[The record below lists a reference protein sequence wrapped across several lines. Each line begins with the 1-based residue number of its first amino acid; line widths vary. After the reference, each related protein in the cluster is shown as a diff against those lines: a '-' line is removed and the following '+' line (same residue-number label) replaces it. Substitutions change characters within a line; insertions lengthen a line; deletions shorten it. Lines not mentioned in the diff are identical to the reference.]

1 MKSKFYFETRCGRKH
16 PKWIKLLEQ
25 YFLFITS
32 KSNESFTWITLWA
45 EMNEELLAIK
55 KRTGLNEKTNLVAE
69 ICEYEE
75 ECLIAIKR
83 NQVTMA
89 IIRFRGVREWKR

>member
-1 MKSKFYFETRCGRKH
+1 MKGKFYFETKCGKKH

-25 YFLFITS
+25 YFRFITS
-32 KSNESFTWITLWA
+32 KSNESFTWITLCA

-55 KRTGLNEKTNLVAE
+55 KRTVLNEKTNLTAE
-69 ICEYEE
+69 ICENKDEYSIE
-75 ECLIAIKR
+75 IKR

-89 IIRFRGVREWKR
+89 VIRFREN

>member
-1 MKSKFYFETRCGRKH
+1 MKGKFYFETRCGKKH

-25 YFLFITS
+25 YFRFITS
-32 KSNESFTWITLWA
+32 KSNESFTWITLCA

-55 KRTGLNEKTNLVAE
+55 KRTVLNEKTNLTAE
-69 ICEYEE
+69 ICEDEGEYS
-75 ECLIAIKR
+75 IAIKR

-89 IIRFRGVREWKR
+89 VIRFREN

>member
-25 YFLFITS
+25 YFLYITS
-32 KSNESFTWITLWA
+32 KSNENFTWVTLCA

-55 KRTGLNEKTNLVAE
+55 KRTVLNEKTNLTVE
-69 ICEYEE
+69 ICENKDEYSIE
-75 ECLIAIKR
+75 IKR

-89 IIRFRGVREWKR
+89 VIRFREN